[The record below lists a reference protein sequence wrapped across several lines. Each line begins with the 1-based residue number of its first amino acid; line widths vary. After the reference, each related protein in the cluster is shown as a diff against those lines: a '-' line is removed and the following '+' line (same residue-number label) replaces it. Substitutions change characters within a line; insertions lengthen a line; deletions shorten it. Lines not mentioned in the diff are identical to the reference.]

1 MKEDIMQVVRIGL
14 DLAKYVFEV
23 HGVDNHG
30 KVVVRKRLRRDAVAR
45 FFANLPAC
53 LVGMEASTGRTIGLA
68 CSRSLAI
75 RCG

>member
-1 MKEDIMQVVRIGL
+1 MQVVRIGL

-23 HGVDNHG
+23 HGVDKHG
-30 KVVVRKRLRRDAVAR
+30 KVIVRKRLRRDAVAR

-53 LVGMEASTGRTIGLA
+53 LVGMRLRTARTIGLA
-68 CSRSLAI
+68 CLRSLAI

>member
-1 MKEDIMQVVRIGL
+1 MQVVRIGL
-14 DLAKYVFEV
+14 DLAEYIFEV

-53 LVGMEASTGRTIGLA
+53 LVGMEASNGRTIGLA
-68 CSRSLAI
+68 CSPNLAI

>member
-1 MKEDIMQVVRIGL
+1 MQVVRMGL

-30 KVVVRKRLRRDAVAR
+30 NVVVRKRLHRDAEAR

-53 LVGMEASTGRTIGLA
+53 LVGMRLRMGRTIGLA
-68 CSRSLAI
+68 CSLSLAI